1 MKNIIT
7 TFIVVLIAVAGV
19 SAQQSDYEINKEFET
34 RTIAIKKAISESK
47 NVRDVDSLLLAI
59 DELALDFQL
68 HSQILDFGLYPESYQ
83 SSIASLKGSARAAE
97 YKLLIIENQ
106 AERLSLLSNQ
116 VSSYKIEI
124 ANLTQKGDSLRR
136 EIIAS
141 QESEERLAE
150 LVKEYRRSVEQRD
163 DFIFG
168 MIDSLF
174 VTYRSLGQEEIF
186 ELAKQKKNSGVV
198 SENPLYLLS
207 SIIKQNIESLKV
219 ETNTLFIEDYLRNYV
234 LQKKIENA
242 WKQIGD
248 DLVLVYGNKDNRK
261 WKTGISEE
269 LKVWKTSIS
278 YSMWTSLDDYMEGQG
293 VDIGA
298 FDDNKSF
305 FNSLDGFI
313 TTSIN
318 ESDENILTSTTYDDF
333 LSFSEFWQSKV
344 LDEWNHYLVQGEL
357 LTVNQIA
364 TIDTKVDDWREHS
377 KPVPGA
383 LIILFGIGFVALI
396 GFVVALV
403 KK

>member
-1 MKNIIT
+1 MKNIIAT
-7 TFIVVLIAVAGV
+7 IVVILITTVTV
-19 SAQQSDYEINKEFET
+19 FAQQSDYKIKKEFEN
-34 RTIAIKKAISESK
+34 RASDLKIAISESK
-47 NVRDVDSLLLAI
+47 NVKDIDSLLLAI
-59 DELALDFQL
+59 DDLALDFKL
-68 HSQILDFGLYPESYQ
+68 HSELLDFGLYPESYQ
-83 SSIASLKGSARAAE
+83 SSIASLKENARAAE

-106 AERLSLLSNQ
+106 AERLSLLSSQ
-116 VSSYKIEI
+116 VSSYKTEI
-124 ANLTQKGDSLRR
+124 AILTQKGDSLRK
-136 EIIAS
+136 EIMAS
-141 QESEERLAE
+141 QASEERLAK
-150 LVKEYRRSVEQRD
+150 LVKEYRKSVEQRD

-174 VTYRSLGQEEIF
+174 ITYQSLGNEELR
-186 ELAKQKKNSGVV
+186 ELARQENESGVV

-207 SIIKQNIESLKV
+207 TVIKQNIESLKA
-219 ETNTLFIEDYLRNYV
+219 ESNALFIEDYLRNYV

-248 DLVLVYGNKDNRK
+248 DLILVYGNNSNLN
-261 WKTGISEE
+261 WKALINED
-269 LKVWKTSIS
+269 LKTWKTSVS
-278 YSMWTSLDDYMEGQG
+278 YSMWASLDDYMEGQG

-298 FDDNKSF
+298 FDDNESF
-305 FNSLDGFI
+305 FSALDDFI

-333 LSFSEFWQSKV
+333 LSFSEFWKSKV

-364 TIDTKVDDWREHS
+364 SIDTKVDDWREHS

-383 LIILFGIGFVALI
+383 LIILFGVGFVALV